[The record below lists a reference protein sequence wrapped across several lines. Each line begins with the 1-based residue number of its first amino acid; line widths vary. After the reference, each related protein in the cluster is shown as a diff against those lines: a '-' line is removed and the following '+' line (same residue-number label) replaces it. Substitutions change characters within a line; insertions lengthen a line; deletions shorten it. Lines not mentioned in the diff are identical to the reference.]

1 MSNSL
6 MIVLAAGVAPLSI
19 TAVIATVA
27 QAPVIAAATG
37 IGVALCGAFVGVTRG
52 ARRSLALETAR
63 RNDSPNALIHNQSV
77 EASWQLS

>member
-37 IGVALCGAFVGVTRG
+37 IGVAMFGAFVGVS
-52 ARRSLALETAR
+52 RRSRVDAFAPVTNAS
-63 RNDSPNALIHNQSV
+63 NSSNALMHNQSMDG
-77 EASWQLS
+77 AWNLS